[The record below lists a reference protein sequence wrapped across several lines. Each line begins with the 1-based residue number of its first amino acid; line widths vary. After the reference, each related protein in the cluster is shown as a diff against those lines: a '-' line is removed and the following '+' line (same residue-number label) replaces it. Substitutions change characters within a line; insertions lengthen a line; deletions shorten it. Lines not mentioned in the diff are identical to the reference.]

1 MSGRRSRT
9 FKINKKFRKIDQIKY
24 SYIRF
29 LYYIEGI
36 NIKSNSI
43 KIKED
48 RICFIKRKIE
58 AIYDIQEKEI
68 KREKTVK
75 ISFEKYEDLIVFS
88 LII

>member
-1 MSGRRSRT
+1 MSGRRSKT
-9 FKINKKFRKIDQIKY
+9 FKVNKEFRNIDQIKY

-36 NIKSNSI
+36 NVKSNSI

-75 ISFEKYEDLIVFS
+75 ISFEKYEDFIVFS

>member
-1 MSGRRSRT
+1 MSGRRSKT
-9 FKINKKFRKIDQIKY
+9 FKVNKEFRNIDQIKY

-75 ISFEKYEDLIVFS
+75 ISFEKYEDFIVFS